1 MPFLSLPSIYKP
13 SFISIPFVLS
23 KIWGGQTS
31 IMKNK
36 RLCGD
41 NSTNMQGMIMV
52 IGFALPL
59 IDIYLYIKFYLN
71 ANRSFKVI
79 C

>member
-1 MPFLSLPSIYKP
+1 
-13 SFISIPFVLS
+13 
-23 KIWGGQTS
+23 
-31 IMKNK
+31 MKNK

-79 C
+79 CWTKSRGRTKRWLTLWGA